1 MYNRQLFVF
10 ICIVLSF
17 CLVQVPF
24 AQEPEEESV
33 FIFEEEIGPDFKTE
47 LEEKES
53 KVPVYNRRYLDFKT
67 MLSRR

>member
-1 MYNRQLFVF
+1 MYHRLLFVF

-33 FIFEEEIGPDFKTE
+33 FIFEEEIGLDFKTE
-47 LEEKES
+47 I
-53 KVPVYNRRYLDFKT
+53 RKT
-67 MLSRR
+67 SCTKRVR

>member
-1 MYNRQLFVF
+1 MYNRLLFVF

-24 AQEPEEESV
+24 AKEPEEESV

-47 LEEKES
+47 LEEKEP
-53 KVPVYNRRYLDFKT
+53 KPQFITADILTLKRC
-67 MLSRR
+67 

>member
-1 MYNRQLFVF
+1 MYNRLLFVF

-17 CLVQVPF
+17 FLVQVPF

-47 LEEKES
+47 LEEKEQ
-53 KVPVYNRRYLDFKT
+53 KLQFITADILTLKRF
-67 MLSRR
+67 

>member
-1 MYNRQLFVF
+1 MYNRLLFVF

-24 AQEPEEESV
+24 AQESEEESV

-47 LEEKES
+47 I
-53 KVPVYNRRYLDFKT
+53 RKT
-67 MLSRR
+67 SCTKRVR